1 MRIDELLNE
10 ESYLDKIKRAFDWS
24 GEEEFEA
31 YLKHARR
38 FIEIHPPK
46 ILYKR
51 MLKSFPKA
59 KPVDI
64 KRAIQQ
70 VQKERGHRI

>member
-1 MRIDELLNE
+1 MRINELLNE
-10 ESYLDKIKRAFDWS
+10 ESYLDIFKRAFDWS
-24 GEEEFEA
+24 GDEDFKA
-31 YLKHARR
+31 YLNYARK
-38 FIEIHPPK
+38 FIEIHPAK
-46 ILYKR
+46 QLYKR